1 MSILEKIVENTRD
14 NLKVKKTN
22 LSLEEIKSSLAEL
35 SLPKSNFKS
44 SISNKNEAIIAEIKK
59 ASPSA
64 GVISKDFNPVSKAKD
79 YEAFGAS
86 ALSILTEE
94 DFFLGSNEYL
104 RAVKKITS
112 LPILRKDFIIDE
124 YQIYESKLIGA
135 DCILLIA
142 SILSDQQLEEFV
154 AIAKTLELDYL
165 IEVHDENE
173 LKRAELFEDALIGVN
188 NRNLKTFEVDLDNSV
203 RLRNLFFKK
212 NIFIAES
219 GIKSIDDINYLK
231 VHNINV
237 FLIGESL
244 MKGDFFK

>member
-1 MSILEKIVENTRD
+1 MSILQKIVENTRD
-14 NLKVKKTN
+14 NLKVKKNN

-64 GVISKDFNPVSKAKD
+64 GVIAEDFNPASKAKD

-94 DFFLGSNEYL
+94 DFFLGSNENL
-104 RAVKKITS
+104 KAVKKITS

-173 LKRAELFEDALIGVN
+173 LKRAELFEGALIGVN

-203 RLRNLFFKK
+203 RLRNLFIK
-212 NIFIAES
+212 NNVFIAES
-219 GIKSIDDINYLK
+219 GIKSKKDIDYLK
-231 VHNINV
+231 SNNIKV

-244 MKGDFFK
+244 MRGNF

>member
-1 MSILEKIVENTRD
+1 MMNILQKIVENTRD
-14 NLKVKKTN
+14 NLKVQKTN

-64 GVISKDFNPVSKAKD
+64 GVIAEDFNPASKAKD

-104 RAVKKITS
+104 KAVKKITS

-173 LKRAELFEDALIGVN
+173 LKRAELYEGALIGVN

-203 RLRNLFFKK
+203 RLRNLFIK
-212 NIFIAES
+212 NNVFIAES
-219 GIKSIDDINYLK
+219 GIKSKKDVDYLK
-231 VHNINV
+231 SNNIKV

-244 MKGDFFK
+244 MRGNF

>member
-64 GVISKDFNPVSKAKD
+64 GVISKNFNPVSKAKD

-104 RAVKKITS
+104 KAVKKITS

-173 LKRAELFEDALIGVN
+173 LKRAELFEGALIGVN

-203 RLRNLFFKK
+203 RLRNLFIK
-212 NIFIAES
+212 NNVFIAES
-219 GIKSIDDINYLK
+219 GIKSKKDVDYLK
-231 VHNINV
+231 SNNIKV

-244 MKGDFFK
+244 MRGSF

>member
-1 MSILEKIVENTRD
+1 MNILQKIVENTRD
-14 NLKVKKTN
+14 NLKVKKNN

-44 SISNKNEAIIAEIKK
+44 SVSNKNEAIIAEIKK

-64 GVISKDFNPVSKAKD
+64 GVIAEDFNPARKAKD

-104 RAVKKITS
+104 KAVKKITS

-154 AIAKTLELDYL
+154 EIAKTLELDYL

-203 RLRNLFFKK
+203 SLRNLFIK
-212 NIFIAES
+212 NNVFIAES
-219 GIKSIDDINYLK
+219 GIKSRKDVDYLK
-231 VHNINV
+231 SNNIQV

-244 MKGDFFK
+244 MKGNF

>member
-104 RAVKKITS
+104 KAVKKITS

-154 AIAKTLELDYL
+154 AVAKTLELDYL

-203 RLRNLFFKK
+203 RLRNLFIK
-212 NIFIAES
+212 NNVFIAES
-219 GIKSIDDINYLK
+219 GIKSREDVDYLK
-231 VHNINV
+231 SNNIKV

-244 MKGDFFK
+244 MKGNF

>member
-64 GVISKDFNPVSKAKD
+64 GVISKNFNPVSKAKD

-104 RAVKKITS
+104 KAVKKITS

-154 AIAKTLELDYL
+154 EIAKTLELDYL

-173 LKRAELFEDALIGVN
+173 LKRAELFEGALIGVN

-203 RLRNLFFKK
+203 RLRNLFIK
-212 NIFIAES
+212 NNVFIAES
-219 GIKSIDDINYLK
+219 GIKSKKDVDYLK
-231 VHNINV
+231 SNNIKV

-244 MKGDFFK
+244 MRGSF

>member
-173 LKRAELFEDALIGVN
+173 LKRAELYEGALIGVN

-203 RLRNLFFKK
+203 RLRNLFIK
-212 NIFIAES
+212 NNVFIAES
-219 GIKSIDDINYLK
+219 GIKSKKDVDYLK
-231 VHNINV
+231 SNNIKV

-244 MKGDFFK
+244 MRGNF

>member
-64 GVISKDFNPVSKAKD
+64 GVISKNFNPVSKAKD

-104 RAVKKITS
+104 KAVKKITS

-142 SILSDQQLEEFV
+142 SILSDQQLKEFV

-173 LKRAELFEDALIGVN
+173 LKRAELFEGALIGVN

-203 RLRNLFFKK
+203 RLRNLFIK
-212 NIFIAES
+212 NNVFIAES
-219 GIKSIDDINYLK
+219 GIKSKKDVDYLK
-231 VHNINV
+231 SNNIKV

-244 MKGDFFK
+244 MKGNF

>member
-1 MSILEKIVENTRD
+1 MSILQKIVENTRD

-35 SLPKSNFKS
+35 SLPKSNFKT

-64 GVISKDFNPVSKAKD
+64 GVIAEDFNPVSKAKD

-94 DFFLGSNEYL
+94 DFFLGSIEYL
-104 RAVKKITS
+104 KAIKKITN
-112 LPILRKDFIIDE
+112 LPILRKDFIIDK

-135 DCILLIA
+135 DCILLIV
-142 SILSDQQLEEFV
+142 SILSDQQIEEFV
-154 AIAKTLELDYL
+154 EIAKKLELDYL

-173 LKRAELFEDALIGVN
+173 LKRAELYEDALIGVN

-203 RLRNLFFKK
+203 RLRNLFIKN

-219 GIKSIDDINYLK
+219 GIKSKKDVEYLK
-231 VHNINV
+231 SNNIKV

-244 MKGDFFK
+244 MKGNF

>member
-1 MSILEKIVENTRD
+1 MNILQKIVENTRD

-64 GVISKDFNPVSKAKD
+64 GVIAEDFNPASKAKD

-104 RAVKKITS
+104 KAVKKITS

-154 AIAKTLELDYL
+154 AIANTLELDYL

-203 RLRNLFFKK
+203 RLRNLFIK
-212 NIFIAES
+212 NNVFIAES
-219 GIKSIDDINYLK
+219 GIKSRKDVDYLK
-231 VHNINV
+231 SNNIKV

-244 MKGDFFK
+244 MKGNF

>member
-44 SISNKNEAIIAEIKK
+44 SICDKNEAIIAEIKK

-64 GVISKDFNPVSKAKD
+64 GVIAEDFNPVSKAKD

-94 DFFLGSNEYL
+94 DFFLGSNENL
-104 RAVKKITS
+104 KAVKKITS

-154 AIAKTLELDYL
+154 AIAKTLELDFL
-165 IEVHDENE
+165 VEVHDEIE

-203 RLRNLFFKK
+203 RLRNLFIK
-212 NIFIAES
+212 NNVFIAES
-219 GIKSIDDINYLK
+219 GIKSKKDIDYLK
-231 VHNINV
+231 SNNIKV

-244 MKGDFFK
+244 MKGNF

>member
-1 MSILEKIVENTRD
+1 MNILQKIVENTRD

-64 GVISKDFNPVSKAKD
+64 GVIAEDFNPVSKAKD

-203 RLRNLFFKK
+203 RLRNLFIK
-212 NIFIAES
+212 NNVFIAES
-219 GIKSIDDINYLK
+219 GIKSRKDVDYLK
-231 VHNINV
+231 SNNIKV

-244 MKGDFFK
+244 MKGNF

>member
-1 MSILEKIVENTRD
+1 MNILQKIVENTRD
-14 NLKVKKTN
+14 NLKVQKTN

-64 GVISKDFNPVSKAKD
+64 GVIAEDFNPASKAKD

-104 RAVKKITS
+104 KAVKKITS

-173 LKRAELFEDALIGVN
+173 LKRVEPYEDALIGVN

-203 RLRNLFFKK
+203 RLRNLFIK
-212 NIFIAES
+212 NNVFIAES
-219 GIKSIDDINYLK
+219 GIKSKKDVDYLK
-231 VHNINV
+231 SNNIKV

-244 MKGDFFK
+244 MKGNF

>member
-1 MSILEKIVENTRD
+1 MNILQKIVENTRD
-14 NLKVKKTN
+14 NLKVQKTN

-64 GVISKDFNPVSKAKD
+64 GVIAEDFNPASKAKD

-104 RAVKKITS
+104 KAVKKITS

-173 LKRAELFEDALIGVN
+173 LKRAELYEGALIGVN

-203 RLRNLFFKK
+203 RLRNLFIKH
-212 NIFIAES
+212 NVFIAES
-219 GIKSIDDINYLK
+219 GIKSKKDVDYLK
-231 VHNINV
+231 SNNIKV

-244 MKGDFFK
+244 MRGNF

>member
-1 MSILEKIVENTRD
+1 MNILQKIVENTRD
-14 NLKVKKTN
+14 NLKVKKNN

-64 GVISKDFNPVSKAKD
+64 GVIAEDFNPASKAKD

-94 DFFLGSNEYL
+94 DFFLGSNENL
-104 RAVKKITS
+104 KAVKKITS

-173 LKRAELFEDALIGVN
+173 LKRAELFEGALIGVN

-203 RLRNLFFKK
+203 RLRKLFMKNNL
-212 NIFIAES
+212 FIAES
-219 GIKSIDDINYLK
+219 GIKSRKDVDYLK
-231 VHNINV
+231 SNNIKV

-244 MKGDFFK
+244 MKGNF

>member
-1 MSILEKIVENTRD
+1 MSILQKIVENTRD

-22 LSLEEIKSSLAEL
+22 LSLEEIKFSLAEL

-64 GVISKDFNPVSKAKD
+64 GVIAENFNPVSKAKD

-94 DFFLGSNEYL
+94 DFFLGRNEYL
-104 RAVKKITS
+104 KAVKKITS

-173 LKRAELFEDALIGVN
+173 LKRAELFEGALIGVN
-188 NRNLKTFEVDLDNSV
+188 NRNLETFEVDLDNSV
-203 RLRNLFFKK
+203 RLRNLFIK
-212 NIFIAES
+212 NNVFIAES
-219 GIKSIDDINYLK
+219 GIKSRKDVDYLK
-231 VHNINV
+231 SNNIKV

-244 MKGDFFK
+244 MKGNF

>member
-1 MSILEKIVENTRD
+1 MSILQKIVENTRD

-22 LSLEEIKSSLAEL
+22 LSLEEIKSSLAAL
-35 SLPKSNFKS
+35 SLPKSNFKT

-64 GVISKDFNPVSKAKD
+64 GVIAEDFNPVSKAKD

-104 RAVKKITS
+104 KAVKKITS

-154 AIAKTLELDYL
+154 AIAETLELDYL

-173 LKRAELFEDALIGVN
+173 LKRAELFEGALIGVN

-203 RLRNLFFKK
+203 RLRNLFIK
-212 NIFIAES
+212 NNVFIAES
-219 GIKSIDDINYLK
+219 GIKSRKDIDYLK
-231 VHNINV
+231 SNNIKV

-244 MKGDFFK
+244 MKGNF

>member
-1 MSILEKIVENTRD
+1 MSILQKIVENTRD

-35 SLPKSNFKS
+35 SLPKSNFKT

-64 GVISKDFNPVSKAKD
+64 GVIAEDFNPVSKAKD

-104 RAVKKITS
+104 KAVKKITS

-165 IEVHDENE
+165 IEVHDESE
-173 LKRAELFEDALIGVN
+173 LKRAELFEGALIGVN
-188 NRNLKTFEVDLDNSV
+188 NRNLKTFEVDLDNSI
-203 RLRNLFFKK
+203 RLRNLFIK
-212 NIFIAES
+212 NNVFIAES
-219 GIKSIDDINYLK
+219 GIKSRKDVDYLK
-231 VHNINV
+231 SNNIQV

-244 MKGDFFK
+244 MKGNF

>member
-1 MSILEKIVENTRD
+1 MSILQKIVENTRD

-22 LSLEEIKSSLAEL
+22 LSLAEIKTSLAEL
-35 SLPKSNFKS
+35 SLPKSNFKT

-64 GVISKDFNPVSKAKD
+64 GVIAEDFNPVSKAKD

-104 RAVKKITS
+104 KAVKKITS

-173 LKRAELFEDALIGVN
+173 LKRAERFEGALIGVN

-203 RLRNLFFKK
+203 RLRNLFIK
-212 NIFIAES
+212 NNVFIAES
-219 GIKSIDDINYLK
+219 GIKSRKDVDYLK
-231 VHNINV
+231 SNNIKV

-244 MKGDFFK
+244 MKGNF

>member
-1 MSILEKIVENTRD
+1 MSILQKIIENTRD

-35 SLPKSNFKS
+35 SLPKSNFKT

-64 GVISKDFNPVSKAKD
+64 GVIAEDFNPVSKAKD

-104 RAVKKITS
+104 KAVKKITS

-173 LKRAELFEDALIGVN
+173 LKRAELFEGALIGVN
-188 NRNLKTFEVDLDNSV
+188 NRNLKTFEVDLDNSI
-203 RLRNLFFKK
+203 RLRNLFIK
-212 NIFIAES
+212 NNVFIAES
-219 GIKSIDDINYLK
+219 GIKSRKDVDYLK
-231 VHNINV
+231 SNNIKV

-244 MKGDFFK
+244 MKGNF